1 MKETQKPPA
10 QGSHGKA
17 MLFNVIYLFP
27 RTKLFSKI
35 QGKAVE
41 EGVLLRQSRSWVIF
55 LCALKLKKKKSAS
68 RNLIDTLKLAFSVVF
83 DKVYTLKI
91 VYASFPYT
99 KNKWI
104 G

>member
-55 LCALKLKKKKSAS
+55 LCALKLKKKKVPQE
-68 RNLIDTLKLAFSVVF
+68 TL
-83 DKVYTLKI
+83 
-91 VYASFPYT
+91 
-99 KNKWI
+99 
-104 G
+104 